1 MSETTELHVP
11 EQMKLEDAAPA
22 PEAQTSEDGEKR
34 QLSPRE
40 MAMERI
46 LARRQEAIAKEVAHG
61 VELEQ
66 EARAIAGVEEPAE
79 DEPVADVEPAPVEA
93 AKPVEE
99 PVAPAAPTAPSAPSL
114 VDVDVPGYG
123 RMQVTQEQLV
133 RLAQMGAVANAAMHQ
148 APAQVPVAPA
158 APVTSAPIIDD
169 ETAKAFA
176 RRLAYGDEAE
186 GGKALQELITSV
198 VQRAAQPAVD
208 HTAIVNAAVHQ
219 SMQAQQFLHNMQTIG
234 AEYPDIFGK
243 PDETDPAALAKHHR
257 LSRLAALE
265 LTDLRK
271 HYAALG
277 HARSD
282 LDLYREAA
290 NNVRSTLGAPQSQPA
305 VEQATSTAI
314 QAASSPSRLERKRA
328 APQNPTPVSRVA
340 SLGEQP
346 RAPSGSQIVAAM
358 RKARGQVPLH

>member
-22 PEAQTSEDGEKR
+22 SEAQISEDGEKR

-40 MAMERI
+40 LAMERI

-66 EARAIAGVEEPAE
+66 EARAIAGVEEDAP
-79 DEPVADVEPAPVEA
+79 DDPVEAEPAPVEA
-93 AKPVEE
+93 KVEE
-99 PVAPAAPTAPSAPSL
+99 PVAPAAPAAPAAPSL

-148 APAQVPVAPA
+148 APAQVPVAPS

-198 VQRAAQPAVD
+198 VQRAAAPQLD
-208 HTAIVNAAVHQ
+208 QTAIVQAAVQQ

-290 NNVRSTLGAPQSQPA
+290 NNVRATLGAPQSQPA
-305 VEQATSTAI
+305 VEQATQSAI